1 MNQPITSRQLAD
13 LAFKQSWQSLFVF
26 LIPAGMA
33 LLIGRWLDNGW
44 QDSKIKTI
52 ICLGVAFI
60 ISWLIILKRYANF
73 RQLAKQAKEQQQNQ
87 S

>member
-60 ISWLIILKRYANF
+60 ISWLIILRRYANF